1 MGNVRPEMRIK
12 GLSAEQMD
20 RLKRFTKSLN
30 AELALL
36 GGELIDMLEAHEE
49 YQGVIDDR
57 QGTLSDLVRKVAA
70 ERTSERYVEEDE
82 EEAEPLDELEQA
94 EQEEEKE

>member
-1 MGNVRPEMRIK
+1 MANGRPDLRIK
-12 GLSAEQMD
+12 GLSAEQTE

-36 GGELIDMLEAHEE
+36 GGEPIDVLEAHEE
-49 YQGVIDDR
+49 YQGLIDDHE
-57 QGTLSDLVRKVAA
+57 GTWADLVRKIAA

-82 EEAEPLDELEQA
+82 EGDDSVDALERE
-94 EQEEEKE
+94 EQEEE